1 MCGTPGALT
10 MNRHLIIPIVLLDT
24 LAAVLL
30 AIGLG
35 AWFSPEV
42 TLFKPLSDRQLGVP
56 MVVAGV
62 VLLSLCAPL
71 MLRWFLASMRERS
84 R

>member
-1 MCGTPGALT
+1 
-10 MNRHLIIPIVLLDT
+10 MNRHLIVPIVLLDT

-30 AIGLG
+30 AFGLG

-42 TLFKPLSDRQLGVP
+42 ALFKPLADRHLGMP
-56 MVVAGV
+56 MTLVGGV
-62 VLLSLCAPL
+62 LMLICAPL
-71 MLRWFLASMRERS
+71 MWRLVVASMRERG

>member
-1 MCGTPGALT
+1 

-30 AIGLG
+30 AFGLG
-35 AWFSPEV
+35 AWFSPDV
-42 TLFKPLSDRQLGVP
+42 SLFKPLAERQLGMP
-56 MVVAGV
+56 MTIVGA
-62 VLLSLCAPL
+62 VLMLICAPL
-71 MLRWFLASMRERS
+71 MLRWVLASMRERG

>member
-1 MCGTPGALT
+1 
-10 MNRHLIIPIVLLDT
+10 MNRNLIIPLVLLDT

-30 AIGLG
+30 AFGLG

-42 TLFKPLSDRQLGVP
+42 ALFKPLAERNLGMP
-56 MVVAGV
+56 MTIVGGA
-62 VLLSLCAPL
+62 LMLICAPL
-71 MLRWFLASMRERS
+71 MWRWVVASMRERG

>member
-1 MCGTPGALT
+1 

-30 AIGLG
+30 AFGLG

-42 TLFKPLSDRQLGVP
+42 SLFKPLAEHQLGMPITIVG
-56 MVVAGV
+56 GV
-62 VLLSLCAPL
+62 LMLICAPL
-71 MLRWFLASMRERS
+71 MLCWVLASMRERG

>member
-1 MCGTPGALT
+1 
-10 MNRHLIIPIVLLDT
+10 MNRHLIIPLVMADG

-35 AWFSPEV
+35 AWFAPATTPFDLIAERG
-42 TLFKPLSDRQLGVP
+42 LALPLIVIGAVGMLVCG
-56 MVVAGV
+56 
-62 VLLSLCAPL
+62 PL
-71 MLRWFLASMRERS
+71 MLRWFIASMRERG